1 MGLRAPARRKHDQPG
16 ECQADWGGAI
26 RSTCWPSRLAR
37 SQSTFALQRSQQRG
51 GQLCCG
57 ARGRTNEASLR
68 ADELGGH
75 SAGRPPR
82 ENATRLPIEQ
92 LASSIVWLGFVWA
105 QRLGESQARQLSP
118 ARSQRQVRRG
128 KGAEA
133 KGSASEAHQTDWLA
147 KARAFLLTLG
157 ANKLAKLTARAWR
170 VAGWPALS
178 GRSAGS
184 HWLGSSG
191 GSVAVR
197 GPKRARMGKS
207 DNSSRLKTQ
216 AARHIWR
223 RLTSV
228 WKVVLVCCPSRVG
241 QAASASAS
249 APAAAAQ
256 AGPLCSPARPPQ
268 WWMSLAPA
276 SQRAKLLSH

>member
-1 MGLRAPARRKHDQPG
+1 M
-16 ECQADWGGAI
+16 
-26 RSTCWPSRLAR
+26 
-37 SQSTFALQRSQQRG
+37 
-51 GQLCCG
+51 
-57 ARGRTNEASLR
+57 R

-170 VAGWPALS
+170 VAGWPARCAQRPLS
-178 GRSAGS
+178 WLALAGIVGRLRCHS
-184 HWLGSSG
+184 
-191 GSVAVR
+191 R
-197 GPKRARMGKS
+197 PKES
-207 DNSSRLKTQ
+207 ED
-216 AARHIWR
+216 
-223 RLTSV
+223 
-228 WKVVLVCCPSRVG
+228 G
-241 QAASASAS
+241 QERQLE
-249 APAAAAQ
+249 PT
-256 AGPLCSPARPPQ
+256 
-268 WWMSLAPA
+268 
-276 SQRAKLLSH
+276 